1 MPLRHS
7 LAGCDGTG
15 LGCAFAQERWGG
27 ALAEPGEAGGKEP
40 AARAL
45 PGGEG
50 AGRLAGPRLRQNLTL
65 RLALAVRGAPATRL
79 ALSTLLQ

>member
-1 MPLRHS
+1 MARGPDALSRRS
-7 LAGCDGTG
+7 DGEG
-15 LGCAFAQERWGG
+15 R

-45 PGGEG
+45 PGGG
-50 AGRLAGPRLRQNLTL
+50 DGPAAGPRLPQNLTL

>member
-1 MPLRHS
+1 VAMPLRHS
-7 LAGCDGTG
+7 LAGRDGEG
-15 LGCAFAQERWGG
+15 
-27 ALAEPGEAGGKEP
+27 AGGLAGWRGRMRP
-40 AARAL
+40 AVRAL

-79 ALSTLLQ
+79 AFCTLLQ